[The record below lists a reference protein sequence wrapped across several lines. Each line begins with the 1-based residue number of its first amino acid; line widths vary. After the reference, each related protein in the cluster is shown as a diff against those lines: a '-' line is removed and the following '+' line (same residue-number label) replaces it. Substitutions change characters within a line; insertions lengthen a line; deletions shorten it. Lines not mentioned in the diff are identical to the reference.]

1 MNNKILKYF
10 KNPINI
16 IIFLNN
22 KRLLILPDK
31 IYLKI
36 LYKNI
41 FNKKL
46 NLDNPQTFNEKLQ
59 WLKLND
65 RNDIYTTMVDKDEAK
80 RYVKKIIGAKYIIPT
95 LGVYDD
101 YDDINFDELPNQFV
115 IKCTHD
121 SGGLVICKDKR
132 KFDKENSRKK
142 INHCLKKNFYYD
154 FREWP
159 YKNIKPRI
167 IVEKYIEDSNSKLI
181 DYKIQCINGK
191 VDNIFLCIDRDSD
204 EGVKYYYFDKN
215 WNYLNYCNYDNV
227 NLDKLELKKPENFDE
242 MVLVAEKLSNGFPEM
257 RIDLYNVDGKIYFG
271 EITLYTNAGFDTTIT
286 EEADEIMGKRLKLN

>member
-1 MNNKILKYF
+1 MKNRLVKYL

-22 KRLLILPDK
+22 KRILILPDK
-31 IYLKI
+31 IYLKM

-41 FNKKL
+41 FSKKL
-46 NLDNPQTFNEKLQ
+46 DLNNPQTFNEKLQ

-65 RNDIYTTMVDKDEAK
+65 KKDIYTTMVDKYEAK
-80 RYVKKIIGAKYIIPT
+80 KYVGDIIGEEYIIPT
-95 LGVYDD
+95 LGIYNNF
-101 YDDINFDELPNQFV
+101 DDINFDKLPNQFV

-121 SGGLVICKDKR
+121 SGGLVICKDKST
-132 KFDKENSRKK
+132 FDKEKARKK
-142 INHCLKKNFYYD
+142 INKCLKKNFYYE

-167 IVEKYIEDSNSKLI
+167 IIEKYIEDSNSKLI

-191 VDNIFLCIDRDSD
+191 VDNIFLCVDRNSSD
-204 EGVKYYYFDKN
+204 GVKYYYFDKD

-227 NLDKLELKKPENFDE
+227 NLNMYSLKKPENFE
-242 MVLVAEKLSNGFPEM
+242 KMVLIAEELSKGFSEM
-257 RIDLYNVDGKIYFG
+257 RIDFYNVDGKIYFG

-286 EEADEIMGKRLKLN
+286 EEADKIMGKKLKIN